1 MLNIWIKKAEQRVLN
16 EQFDQVYTVILFAIL
31 SVLLETSK
39 ESQTDLVKFY
49 VNYVPSSN
57 IFGYCGIILH

>member
-1 MLNIWIKKAEQRVLN
+1 MLNIWTKKAEQTVLN
-16 EQFDQVYTVILFAIL
+16 EVYSVTLFAIL

-39 ESQTDLVKFY
+39 ESQTDLVKVY